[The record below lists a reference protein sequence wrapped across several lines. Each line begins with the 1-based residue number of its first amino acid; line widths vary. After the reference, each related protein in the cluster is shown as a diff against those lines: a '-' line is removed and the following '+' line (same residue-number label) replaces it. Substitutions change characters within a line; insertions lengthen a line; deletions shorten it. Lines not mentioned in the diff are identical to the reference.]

1 MAEIAERE
9 DALDRKEAYGVPL
22 LRSAFLHLMIAAA
35 FLGIGLLE
43 GLFHHNTWG
52 DANAGGAI
60 SATLVSSAP
69 SLPLPQD
76 HPPSENVL
84 ATETPSPSPA
94 PPQPKAEEKVEEK
107 AIPIATKQEKAKPA
121 PEKSKSTEKAK
132 TPPKPVPPGK
142 QPPPKQENRAQYGEG
157 TPSHMA
163 RSTAGSSGAGGNPVS
178 AAGDFGSRFGWYV
191 AIIQRKVRDS
201 WYTPEVDPHTAEGR
215 EAIVTFTLSRD
226 GSPSNVRI
234 ATSSG
239 SATLD
244 SSALRAVQ
252 RVDTFGPLPP
262 GYNGS
267 SLTVAYTFTYMHP
280 NH

>member
-1 MAEIAERE
+1 MAEQFE
-9 DALDRKEAYGVPL
+9 DVLDRKEGFRAPVLG
-22 LRSAFLHLMIAAA
+22 SAMLHLGLAGALAA
-35 FLGIGLLE
+35 FTFLSGLM
-43 GLFHHNTWG
+43 HHNTWG

-69 SLPLPQD
+69 ALPLPQD
-76 HPPSENVL
+76 HPPSDNVL
-84 ATETPSPSPA
+84 ATEKPSPAPA
-94 PPQPKAEEKVEEK
+94 PPQPKAEQKVEDK
-107 AIPIATKQEKAKPA
+107 AIPISAKQEKIKTA
-121 PEKSKSTEKAK
+121 PQKSTEKTPA
-132 TPPKPVPPGK
+132 PPKPTPPGK
-142 QPPPKQENRAQYGEG
+142 QQPTKQDNRAQYGEG

-163 RSTAGSSGAGGNPVS
+163 RSTSGSNGGSGNPVA

-201 WYTPEVDPHTAEGR
+201 WYTPEVDPQTQEGR
-215 EAIVTFTLSRD
+215 EAILTFVLSRD
-226 GSPSNVRI
+226 GSPSNIRI

-244 SSALRAVQ
+244 TSALRAVQ

-262 GYNGS
+262 GYTGN
-267 SLTVAYTFTYMHP
+267 SLTVAYTFTYTHP